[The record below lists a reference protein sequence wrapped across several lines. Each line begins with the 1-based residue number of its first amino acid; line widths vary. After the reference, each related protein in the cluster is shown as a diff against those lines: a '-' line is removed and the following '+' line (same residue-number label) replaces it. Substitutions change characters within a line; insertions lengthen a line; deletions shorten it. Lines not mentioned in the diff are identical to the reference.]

1 MAAALSKM
9 KIKACM
15 LINIATGLF
24 GFYILETRHVFSLP
38 DPMNA
43 ALLSNATQATLFC
56 QILLPSLV
64 EQLRQDGQLQH
75 SKLNFF
81 VCLTQW
87 QNKW

>member
-38 DPMNA
+38 GPMNA
-43 ALLSNATQATLFC
+43 ALLSKAAQLHYFVKFPYR
-56 QILLPSLV
+56 LSLNSFV
-64 EQLRQDGQLQH
+64 RMD
-75 SKLNFF
+75 NFN
-81 VCLTQW
+81 TP
-87 QNKW
+87 N